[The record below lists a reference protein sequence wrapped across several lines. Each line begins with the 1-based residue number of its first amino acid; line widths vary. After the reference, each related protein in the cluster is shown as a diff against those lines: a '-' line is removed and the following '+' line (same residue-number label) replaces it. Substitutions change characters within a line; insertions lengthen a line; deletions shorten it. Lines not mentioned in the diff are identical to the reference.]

1 MERTRLRLRVA
12 PGSRRPGLAGR
23 PGARWEGT
31 GRAAPGGRA
40 RKRGR
45 GGAARGDADTPARR
59 GEDRFRPRGAG
70 QDRGGRGPGLGR
82 GRPPAGRTELHRV
95 SAIDTNRFRDL
106 LLDHRKQVTD
116 AIEYLHKE
124 NPGSITDETDEVT
137 TDNHLAD
144 VATVTYDREL
154 DYTLEENSEE
164 LLRAIDDALVR
175 INDGKYGICENR
187 GEEISAERLEAVP
200 WTRLCID
207 CKRLEER

>member
-1 MERTRLRLRVA
+1 M
-12 PGSRRPGLAGR
+12 S
-23 PGARWEGT
+23 
-31 GRAAPGGRA
+31 
-40 RKRGR
+40 
-45 GGAARGDADTPARR
+45 
-59 GEDRFRPRGAG
+59 
-70 QDRGGRGPGLGR
+70 
-82 GRPPAGRTELHRV
+82 
-95 SAIDTNRFRDL
+95 SIDTDRFRDL

-164 LLRAIDDALVR
+164 LLRAIDDALLR